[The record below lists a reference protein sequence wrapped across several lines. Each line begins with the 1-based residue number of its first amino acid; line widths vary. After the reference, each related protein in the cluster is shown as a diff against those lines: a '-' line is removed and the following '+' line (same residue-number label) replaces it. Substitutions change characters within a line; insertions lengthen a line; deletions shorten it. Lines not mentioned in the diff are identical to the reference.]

1 MGPPQ
6 IETILK
12 NQRAFFATHRTKD
25 VKFRIEQL
33 NKLRFSIISNE
44 SKIID
49 ALYKD
54 LHKSAMESYSNEIGM
69 CLAEIT
75 HTINNLRAWAK
86 PAKVKWSIMV
96 PLAKACV
103 HSEPYGIVLIISPW
117 NYPLLL
123 SISPLIGAIAAG
135 NCAVVKPSEFSSNTS
150 HVIQDLLG
158 ACFDSEYVTVIQ
170 GDVVV
175 AQRILQHRFDYIFYT
190 GNGLVGKEI
199 MKVAS
204 EHLTPITMELGGKC
218 PCVVDSDID
227 YKKTARR
234 ITLGKFQNAGQTC
247 FAPDYLLV
255 HKSVKRNLVDE
266 MQRTITEFY
275 GQDVRRSKD
284 FGRIINERH
293 YARLLKYLE
302 DGDIVFGGDHD
313 AMEHYIGPTLIEN
326 VSPESKVMQEEIF
339 GPILPIIEYSDINE
353 AIALINGRPKPLAL
367 YLFSNEKRIQ
377 EQVLHETSSGGMCIN
392 DNLSHFSLLELPFG
406 GVGASGFGKYHGKWS
421 FDLFSNKKG
430 VMRQAVLF
438 DLKGRYPPFKV
449 SSLKTVRRFLR

>member
-1 MGPPQ
+1 MEPQ

-25 VKFRIEQL
+25 IKFRIEQL
-33 NKLRFSIISNE
+33 NKLKSSVVSNE

-54 LHKSAMESYSNEIGM
+54 LHKSDMEAYGSEIGPG
-69 CLAEIT
+69 LAKIT

-86 PAKVKWSIMV
+86 PAKVKGSITI

-117 NYPLLL
+117 NYPFIL
-123 SISPLIGAIAAG
+123 SMSPLIGAIAAG

-150 HVIQDLLG
+150 QVMQDLLD
-158 ACFDSEYVTVIQ
+158 ACFDREYVTVIQ
-170 GDVVV
+170 GDVTV

-199 MKVAS
+199 MKVAA
-204 EHLTPITMELGGKC
+204 EHLTPVAMELGGKC

-227 YKKTARR
+227 YEKTARR

-247 FAPDYLLV
+247 VAPDYLMV
-255 HKSVKRNLVDE
+255 HKSVKRKLVDE
-266 MQRTITEFY
+266 IQRAIIEFY
-275 GQDVRRSKD
+275 GQDVRKSKD

-293 YARLLKYLE
+293 YTRLLKYLE
-302 DGDIVFGGDHD
+302 EGDIVRGGDYD

-326 VSPESKVMQEEIF
+326 VSSESKVMQEEIF
-339 GPILPIIEYSDINE
+339 GPILPVIEYSDITE
-353 AIALINGRPKPLAL
+353 AISHINSRPKPLAL
-367 YLFSNEKRIQ
+367 YIFSNEKRIQ
-377 EQVLHETSSGGMCIN
+377 EKVLHETSSGGVCIN
-392 DNLSHFSLLELPFG
+392 DTVIQTGLLELPFG
-406 GVGASGFGKYHGKWS
+406 GVGASGFGRYHGKWS
-421 FDLFSNKKG
+421 FDLFSNKKS
-430 VMRQAVLF
+430 VMRQTVLF
-438 DLKGRYPPFKV
+438 DLKARYPPFKV
-449 SSLKTVRRFLR
+449 SALNTVRRFVR

>member
-54 LHKSAMESYSNEIGM
+54 LHKSAMESYGEIGM
-69 CLAEIT
+69 CVAEIT

-158 ACFDSEYVTVIQ
+158 ACFDSDYVTVIQ
-170 GDVVV
+170 GDVAV

-247 FAPDYLLV
+247 FAPDYLMV

-293 YARLLKYLE
+293 YTRLLKYLE

-377 EQVLHETSSGGMCIN
+377 QQVLHETSSGGMCIN

-438 DLKGRYPPFKV
+438 DLKVRYPPFKA
-449 SSLKTVRRFLR
+449 SSLKTRRRFLR